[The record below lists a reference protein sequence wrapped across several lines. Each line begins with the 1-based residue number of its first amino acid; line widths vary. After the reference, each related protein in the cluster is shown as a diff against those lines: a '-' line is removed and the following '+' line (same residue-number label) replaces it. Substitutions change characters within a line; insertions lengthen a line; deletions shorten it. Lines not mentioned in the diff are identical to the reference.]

1 MKYMSS
7 VILLIINC
15 TLSAGVAIGQTEPID
30 TIHVSDLRHEL
41 AWLNIDAVELAYNDM
56 KKEKSFNDSVYYK
69 KLNELKQL
77 AASGFSGIE
86 NNDPVAICKAEKAL
100 ELKREILLANPLLD
114 IDKIIVGHYKLGDKA
129 RSATAVSLGTQ
140 KNNWTNQ
147 ISAPKEGFDAEIML
161 LSNLRGEINSQK
173 IFKPKNGSSVPDL
186 KLHWNADRILFSM
199 TDSAKRW
206 QIFEIGVD
214 GTGLKQLTRINEP
227 DLEFFDGAYLPD
239 GKILAVS
246 NIGYNA
252 VPCVDGNAAV
262 GNTCLYNPEN
272 GSLRRLTFD
281 QDANWGPV
289 IMHNGRVMYTRWEY
303 TDLTHYFSRMVMHM
317 NPDGTEQKA
326 LYGSGSV
333 FPNSTFDIQPIPNH
347 ATRFVGI
354 ISGHHGTVRS
364 GRLIIFDPSK
374 NRKGEK
380 GMVQELPFRNRPIIP
395 IVKDRLVDDVWPQFI
410 KPYPLSDKYFLVTAK
425 LSPES
430 LWGLYLVD
438 VFDNLTLLKAV
449 EGEGFINAIPLKK
462 QPIPPIIPDKTKQD
476 METAS
481 VFIQD
486 IYEGEG
492 LINVPRGTIK
502 AFRVMA
508 YEYAYNK
515 VKSDFD
521 GQGIQSGWDIKR
533 LLGIVPVEEDGSA
546 IFTIPANTPISLQP
560 IDADGCAVQWMRSW
574 LTGMPGEIVSC
585 VGCHENQNQ
594 LPIPKRVIASTRAP
608 HTIEPPEG
616 GIRSFTFELEIQ
628 PILDRA
634 CIACHNSNSQL
645 DYTGGRID
653 TMTTFGKSYLNLHP
667 YVRRQGPE
675 AGMKVLYPYEYHVNT
690 SPLIQM
696 LRTGH
701 HNVELTDKEWK
712 TLYNWIDFNA
722 PYHGKMRSSIHNGF
736 EQVNRRIELT
746 NKYANGL
753 AVDWKKEIQDY
764 ADYLNK
770 LPDIKPVKPK
780 EKNISFKK
788 VKVKGFPFSA
798 EIAHN
803 MINGKENTRIIEVV
817 PGIKLHFVRI
827 PAGKFVMGKNQKD
840 APCSPAHKAEVKK
853 GFWMCETEITN
864 EQLCALIPEH
874 DSRFIDQQWKDHV
887 NEGYPANLPEQPAIR
902 TSYELAMKFCKKAS
916 EKTGLKISLPT
927 ETQWEW
933 ACRAGSDTDFWYGTL
948 ESDFSRYENMADQ
961 ALNQLAV
968 RGVDP
973 QPMSPQD
980 PMYPYYTFHPKNNH
994 VNDGNMIVCKGKQ
1007 YRPNPWG
1014 LYDMHGNVAE
1024 WTRSDYLPYDNN
1036 NGNRTT
1042 TMKVLR
1048 GGSYIDH
1055 PKLSTASSRRG
1066 YFPWQPVF
1074 NAGFRVIIEE

>member
-1 MKYMSS
+1 MKYISS
-7 VILLIINC
+7 VILLFISC
-15 TLSAGVAIGQTEPID
+15 TLSARIATEHTGAVD
-30 TIHVSDLRHEL
+30 TMYVSDLRHEL
-41 AWLNIDAVELAYNDM
+41 AWLDIEAVEMAYNDM
-56 KKEKSFNDSVYYK
+56 KKEKSFNASMYSQ
-69 KLNELKQL
+69 KLYDLKQL
-77 AASGFSGIE
+77 VASGFSGIE
-86 NNDPVAICKAEKAL
+86 VNDPAAIGKAEKAL
-100 ELKREILLANPLLD
+100 GLKREILLANPLLD
-114 IDKIIVGHYKLGDKA
+114 IDKIIVGLYKLGENA

-147 ISAPKEGFDAEIML
+147 ISAPKEGFDAEIVL
-161 LSNLRGEINSQK
+161 LHNLRGEIESQK
-173 IFKPKNGSSVPDL
+173 IFKPHNGSSVPDL
-186 KLHWNADRILFSM
+186 KLHWDADRILFSM
-199 TDSAKRW
+199 TDSTKRW

-214 GTGLKQLTRINEP
+214 GTDLKQLTRIDEP

-239 GKILAVS
+239 GKIIAIS

-262 GNTCLYNPEN
+262 GNTCLYDPET
-272 GSLRRLTFD
+272 GALRRLTFD

-347 ATRFVGI
+347 ATRFIGI

-380 GMVQELPFRNRPIIP
+380 GMVQELPFSNRPIIP
-395 IVKDRLVDDVWPQFI
+395 IVKDRLVDGVWPQFL
-410 KPYPLSDKYFLVTAK
+410 KPYPLNDKYFLVTAK

-438 VFDNLTLLKAV
+438 VFDNLTLLKSA

-462 QPIPPIIPDKTKQD
+462 QPVPPVIPDKTKQD
-476 METAS
+476 KKTAT

-492 LINVPRGTIK
+492 LKGVPRGTVK

-533 LLGIVPVEEDGSA
+533 LLGVVPVEEDGSA

-560 IDADGCAVQWMRSW
+560 LDANGCAVQWMRSW

-585 VGCHENQNQ
+585 VGCHEDQNQ
-594 LPIPKRVIASTRAP
+594 IPIPKRVIASTRTP
-608 HTIEPPEG
+608 HAIVLPEG
-616 GIRSFTFELEIQ
+616 GIRSITFDLEIQ

-634 CIACHNSNSQL
+634 CVACHNSGSKL

-653 TMTTFGKSYLNLHP
+653 TLTTFGKSYLNFHP

-675 AGMKVLYPYEYHVNT
+675 AGMKVLYPYEYHANT
-690 SPLIQM
+690 SPIIQM

-701 HNVELTDKEWK
+701 HGVKLTDKEWK

-722 PYHGKMRSSIHNGF
+722 PYHGTMRSSVFNGF
-736 EQVNRRIELT
+736 EQVARRIELT
-746 NKYANGL
+746 DKYANGMG
-753 AVDWKKEIQDY
+753 VDWKKELEDY
-764 ADYLNK
+764 AAYLRTQPVK
-770 LPDIKPVKPK
+770 VPIKPEEK
-780 EKNISFKK
+780 EVVFKN
-788 VKVKGFPFSA
+788 VKVKGFPFCA
-798 EIAHN
+798 QTARD
-803 MINGKENTRIIEVV
+803 MIKGKENIRIIELA
-817 PGIKLHFVRI
+817 PGITLKFVRI
-827 PAGKFVMGKNQKD
+827 PAGKFIMGKNRID
-840 APCSPAHKAEVKK
+840 SSSSPAHKAEIKK
-853 GFWMCETEITN
+853 EFWMCETEITN
-864 EQLCALIPEH
+864 EQLRALIPEH
-874 DSRFIDQQWKDHV
+874 ESRFIDQQWKDHV
-887 NEGYPANLPEQPAIR
+887 NEGYPADLPELPAIR
-902 TSYELAMKFCKKAS
+902 TSYELAMAFCKKAT
-916 EKTGLKISLPT
+916 EQTGLKITLPSET
-927 ETQWEW
+927 EWEW
-933 ACRAGSDTDFWYGTL
+933 ACRAGSAADFWYGTL
-948 ESDFSRYENMADQ
+948 KDDFSRYENMADQ
-961 ALNQLAV
+961 ALNLLAV

-973 QPMSPQD
+973 QPMSPSD
-980 PMYPYYTFHPKNNH
+980 PMYPYYTYHPKNNH
-994 VNDGNMIVCKGKQ
+994 VDDGNMIICKGKQ
-1007 YRPNPWG
+1007 YQPNPWG

-1024 WTRSDYLPYDNN
+1024 WTRSDYLPYDSD
-1036 NGNRTT
+1036 GNQPA

-1055 PKLSTASSRRG
+1055 PKFSTASSRRG
-1066 YFPWQPVF
+1066 YLPWQRVF